1 MKCLKHLARSVK
13 HLIRLDKQT
22 GVQKKAILPSSS
34 TEDLSE
40 AERLERSNLET
51 EDVCTGNK
59 LSDWDEDANNKATR
73 TEFTKH
79 ELSSKIETVI
89 VKNGLKAKTAQD
101 CVKIVNKLSYEMVA
115 VIFQYP
121 YCCGKSIL
129 NFLWPLSQNLSTSGL
144 WTFLVV

>member
-1 MKCLKHLARSVK
+1 M
-13 HLIRLDKQT
+13 INN
-22 GVQKKAILPSSS
+22 GQKKTILPSSS

-51 EDVCTGNK
+51 EDMCTGNE

-89 VKNGLKAKTAQD
+89 LKNELKAKTAQD

-115 VIFQYP
+115 VIFQYL

-129 NFLWPLSQNLSTSGL
+129 NLLWPLSQNLSTSGL

>member
-1 MKCLKHLARSVK
+1 M
-13 HLIRLDKQT
+13 
-22 GVQKKAILPSSS
+22 
-34 TEDLSE
+34 
-40 AERLERSNLET
+40 
-51 EDVCTGNK
+51 CTGNE

-89 VKNGLKAKTAQD
+89 VKNELKAKTAQD

-115 VIFQYP
+115 VIFQYL

-129 NFLWPLSQNLSTSGL
+129 NFLWSLSQNLSTSGL